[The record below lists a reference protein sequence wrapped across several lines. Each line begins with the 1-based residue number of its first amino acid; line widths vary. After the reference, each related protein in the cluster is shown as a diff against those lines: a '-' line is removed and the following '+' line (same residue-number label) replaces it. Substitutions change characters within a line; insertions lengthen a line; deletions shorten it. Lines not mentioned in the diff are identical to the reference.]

1 MRKQLILTIAAVAVA
16 CAPKPQPAPVAAPVA
31 AAPKPVV
38 AVSAEALV
46 DHTGDS
52 PETAVTVPTDAPNE
66 GIDFQN
72 RWIFDRFG
80 RFRRTGGGIAHAG
93 ETPRRAGTKWSR
105 SSCPTIPGTRFTSTS
120 PKTKR
125 PGARSKADQ
134 SAGGCRGLIGADGQA
149 DDSNDSGSALDHDR
163 AADPAVGRDGRL
175 DRDAFGARVSS
186 ARADHARNRRAHA
199 SL

>member
-16 CAPKPQPAPVAAPVA
+16 CAPKPQPAPAAAPVA

-93 ETPRRAGTKWSR
+93 E
-105 SSCPTIPGTRFTSTS
+105 
-120 PKTKR
+120 
-125 PGARSKADQ
+125 
-134 SAGGCRGLIGADGQA
+134 
-149 DDSNDSGSALDHDR
+149 GSAARRYEVVKIELSDHSLRTVYFDITENEKTWDR
-163 AADPAVGRDGRL
+163 Q
-175 DRDAFGARVSS
+175 
-186 ARADHARNRRAHA
+186 H
-199 SL
+199 